1 MEKRDKKI
9 LEYVQAYVPD
19 YEDLAI
25 LVTMAKGPDR
35 SMAEFARKCKVKGP
49 STFSRI
55 VNQLI
60 DKPLSDELLMAI
72 AENAANP
79 QEVTLDMLM
88 SANGKILKSLMN
100 GGTPANDD
108 RKLFKTQTEKIKVI
122 RDILTD
128 HYLDIGY
135 PVTIHP
141 DLKLS
146 DEYPSSRYGLNLPS
160 DFALEVKGL
169 GPKLWNFAVDFTDLS
184 AVPYKSSRYDIT
196 SLMTETMNRY
206 SSLFLRDAW
215 EPESLKGFKNTIIFT
230 EEKAYAMFRVLLKD
244 VKTNTPISA
253 MYVNSD
259 VKKIDLE
266 YILEHKNR

>member
-1 MEKRDKKI
+1 MERRGKQI
-9 LEYVQAYVPD
+9 PEYVQAYVPD
-19 YEDLAI
+19 TEELAI
-25 LVTMAKGPDR
+25 LVTMAKGSER
-35 SMAEFARKCKVKGP
+35 SMAEFARICKVKGP

-60 DKPLSDELLMAI
+60 DKPLSDELIMAI

-88 SANGKILKSLMN
+88 SANGKIQKSMVS
-100 GGTPANDD
+100 GGIPAGDD
-108 RKLFKTQTEKIKVI
+108 RKLFKTQTKKIKEI
-122 RDILTD
+122 RDIVSD
-128 HYLDIGY
+128 HYLNNGH

-146 DEYPSSRYGLNLPS
+146 DEYPLSHYGLDLQS

-169 GPKLWNFAVDFTDLS
+169 EPKIWNFVIDFTDLS
-184 AVPYKSSRYDIT
+184 GVPHKSSRYDIT
-196 SLMTETMNRY
+196 SLMNETMRRY

-230 EEKAYAMFRVLLKD
+230 EQKAYAMFRVLLKD

-253 MYVNSD
+253 MYVNTD
-259 VKKIDLE
+259 AKEIDMVYDLR
-266 YILEHKNR
+266 H